1 MTGRDGTMERQQ
13 EIEERSRDLIR
24 KADKKERVEL
34 DFLDV
39 KYVISVV
46 NTGLLLCLTVGAV
59 ISLEYEDF
67 RDMQPAT
74 PEQLQSII
82 HDAPCAGEAF
92 RMALQT
98 NTVTSSATL
107 TFGDAKKMA
116 SECKDKEEI
125 KAVREKQLNALNDMS
140 K

>member
-1 MTGRDGTMERQQ
+1 MERQQ

-24 KADKKERVEL
+24 KADEKERQEL
-34 DFLDV
+34 KRFD
-39 KYVISVV
+39 
-46 NTGLLLCLTVGAV
+46 LLYGIFWVLLFCFSWMFFFVQ
-59 ISLEYEDF
+59 YEDF

-98 NTVTSSATL
+98 NNVTSSATL
-107 TFGDAKKMA
+107 TFGDAKRWHQNA
-116 SECKDKEEI
+116 RI
-125 KAVREKQLNALNDMS
+125 KRD
-140 K
+140 

>member
-1 MTGRDGTMERQQ
+1 MIVLLFIASTGCFFVQY
-13 EIEERSRDLIR
+13 IEDS
-24 KADKKERVEL
+24 
-34 DFLDV
+34 
-39 KYVISVV
+39 
-46 NTGLLLCLTVGAV
+46 
-59 ISLEYEDF
+59 

-82 HDAPCAGEAF
+82 HETPCAGEAL
-92 RMALQT
+92 RLALQT
-98 NTVTSSATL
+98 NNGTSSETL

-116 SECKDKEEI
+116 SECKDKKEI

>member
-1 MTGRDGTMERQQ
+1 MVFFGFFFFLLQ
-13 EIEERSRDLIR
+13 
-24 KADKKERVEL
+24 
-34 DFLDV
+34 LDV
-39 KYVISVV
+39 FFVQ
-46 NTGLLLCLTVGAV
+46 
-59 ISLEYEDF
+59 YEDF

-92 RMALQT
+92 RMDLQT
-98 NTVTSSATL
+98 NNVTSSATL

-116 SECKDKEEI
+116 SECKDKKEI

>member
-1 MTGRDGTMERQQ
+1 MEQWKDNKKLK
-13 EIEERSRDLIR
+13 SARDLIR
-24 KADKKERVEL
+24 KADEKERQEL
-34 DFLDV
+34 KRFD
-39 KYVISVV
+39 
-46 NTGLLLCLTVGAV
+46 LLYGIFWVLLFCFSWMFFVQ
-59 ISLEYEDF
+59 YEDF

-98 NTVTSSATL
+98 NNVTSSATL

-116 SECKDKEEI
+116 SECKDKKEI

>member
-1 MTGRDGTMERQQ
+1 MVFFDSSFFWLAGYFFVQ
-13 EIEERSRDLIR
+13 
-24 KADKKERVEL
+24 
-34 DFLDV
+34 
-39 KYVISVV
+39 
-46 NTGLLLCLTVGAV
+46 
-59 ISLEYEDF
+59 YEDF

>member
-1 MTGRDGTMERQQ
+1 MERQQ
-13 EIEERSRDLIR
+13 EIEERSRDLII
-24 KADKKERVEL
+24 KADEKERQEL
-34 DFLDV
+34 KRFDLPYGIFFDSSFFLV
-39 KYVISVV
+39 SWIFFFVQ
-46 NTGLLLCLTVGAV
+46 
-59 ISLEYEDF
+59 YEDF

-92 RMALQT
+92 RMAIQT

>member
-1 MTGRDGTMERQQ
+1 MTGKEVTM
-13 EIEERSRDLIR
+13 DNGFFW
-24 KADKKERVEL
+24 
-34 DFLDV
+34 FLLFLA
-39 KYVISVV
+39 SVGYFFV
-46 NTGLLLCLTVGAV
+46 Q
-59 ISLEYEDF
+59 YEDF

>member
-1 MTGRDGTMERQQ
+1 MERQQ
-13 EIEERSRDLIR
+13 EIEERSRGLIR
-24 KADKKERVEL
+24 KADEKERQEL
-34 DFLDV
+34 KRFDLPYGIFLIFLFFASAGYFFV
-39 KYVISVV
+39 Q
-46 NTGLLLCLTVGAV
+46 
-59 ISLEYEDF
+59 YEDF

>member
-1 MTGRDGTMERQQ
+1 MERQQ

-34 DFLDV
+34 NFLDV

>member
-1 MTGRDGTMERQQ
+1 MDNGFFW
-13 EIEERSRDLIR
+13 
-24 KADKKERVEL
+24 
-34 DFLDV
+34 FLLFLA
-39 KYVISVV
+39 SVGYFFV
-46 NTGLLLCLTVGAV
+46 Q
-59 ISLEYEDF
+59 YEDF

-92 RMALQT
+92 RMVLQT

-116 SECKDKEEI
+116 SECKYKEEI
-125 KAVREKQLNALNDMS
+125 KAVREKNLTH
-140 K
+140 

>member
-1 MTGRDGTMERQQ
+1 MDRQK
-13 EIEERSRDLIR
+13 EIEKRSRDLIR

-34 DFLDV
+34 NFLDV

-67 RDMQPAT
+67 LDMTPASS
-74 PEQLQSII
+74 EQLQEII
-82 HDAPCAGEAF
+82 QSTPCAGETL

-98 NTVTSSATL
+98 NTSTSSASL
-107 TFGDAKKMA
+107 TFGDAKKGPQNA
-116 SECKDKEEI
+116 RI
-125 KAVREKQLNALNDMS
+125 KKRLKQYVKNNLTH
-140 K
+140 

>member
-1 MTGRDGTMERQQ
+1 MVFFGFFFFLLQ
-13 EIEERSRDLIR
+13 
-24 KADKKERVEL
+24 
-34 DFLDV
+34 LDV
-39 KYVISVV
+39 FFVQ
-46 NTGLLLCLTVGAV
+46 
-59 ISLEYEDF
+59 YEDF

-82 HDAPCAGEAF
+82 HDAPCAAF

-98 NTVTSSATL
+98 NNVTSSATL

-116 SECKDKEEI
+116 SECKDKKEI

>member
-1 MTGRDGTMERQQ
+1 MERQQ

-24 KADKKERVEL
+24 KADEKERQEL
-34 DFLDV
+34 KRFD
-39 KYVISVV
+39 
-46 NTGLLLCLTVGAV
+46 LLYGIFFGSSFFCFSWMFFVQH
-59 ISLEYEDF
+59 EDF

-74 PEQLQSII
+74 TEQLQSII

>member
-1 MTGRDGTMERQQ
+1 MERQQ

-24 KADKKERVEL
+24 KADEKERQEL
-34 DFLDV
+34 KRFD
-39 KYVISVV
+39 
-46 NTGLLLCLTVGAV
+46 LLYGIFWVLLFFASAGCFFVQ
-59 ISLEYEDF
+59 YEDF

-98 NTVTSSATL
+98 NNVTSSATL

-116 SECKDKEEI
+116 SECKD
-125 KAVREKQLNALNDMS
+125 
-140 K
+140 

>member
-1 MTGRDGTMERQQ
+1 MVFFGFFFFLLQ
-13 EIEERSRDLIR
+13 
-24 KADKKERVEL
+24 
-34 DFLDV
+34 LDV
-39 KYVISVV
+39 FFVQ
-46 NTGLLLCLTVGAV
+46 
-59 ISLEYEDF
+59 YEDF
-67 RDMQPAT
+67 RDMHPAT

-82 HDAPCAGEAF
+82 HETPCAGEAL
-92 RMALQT
+92 RLAIQT
-98 NTVTSSATL
+98 NTGTSSEPL

>member
-1 MTGRDGTMERQQ
+1 MERQQ

-34 DFLDV
+34 NFLDV

-46 NTGLLLCLTVGAV
+46 NTGLLLCLTVGSV

-67 RDMQPAT
+67 CDMQPAT

>member
-1 MTGRDGTMERQQ
+1 MDNGY
-13 EIEERSRDLIR
+13 
-24 KADKKERVEL
+24 
-34 DFLDV
+34 FLF
-39 KYVISVV
+39 
-46 NTGLLLCLTVGAV
+46 LLFLASAGYFLQ
-59 ISLEYEDF
+59 YEDF
-67 RDMQPAT
+67 RDRQPAT

-82 HDAPCAGEAF
+82 HDTPCVAEAF

-116 SECKDKEEI
+116 SECKDKEEV
-125 KAVREKQLNALNDMS
+125 KAVREKQLNAVNDMS